1 VLFWS
6 VLARVN
12 SRIPDRNGLPLSRN
26 DAVLRRIGMWPGPPE
41 SQLLRNRFSEPT
53 LESWVVCMVLGAD
66 YQAGT
71 NVNDGEVPL
80 RMKYRQR
87 SSVGR
92 AGAGMAA
99 GMRNE

>member
-1 VLFWS
+1 
-6 VLARVN
+6 
-12 SRIPDRNGLPLSRN
+12 
-26 DAVLRRIGMWPGPPE
+26 
-41 SQLLRNRFSEPT
+41 
-53 LESWVVCMVLGAD
+53 MVLGAD